1 MMKFVSTVAT
11 VLLVL
16 GGCSNKNVDT
26 LDAVKQGVVRDIAKN
41 VNIGAMDVNVVSVSF
56 RDKEADAVVSFAPKG
71 GTPQQGMTMN
81 YTMERQGAEWHIK
94 KRGPSAHAA
103 QQPPGAAG
111 AMGSAGMGGGSTPD
125 NGNSATLPPG
135 HPPMNGADTLPPS
148 SGGGTQ
154 LPAGHPPLG
163 GQ

>member
-1 MMKFVSTVAT
+1 MFAV
-11 VLLVL
+11 VLLIL

-26 LDAVKQGVVRDIAKN
+26 LDAVKQGVIRDIAKN

-81 YTMERQGAEWHIK
+81 YTMERQGSEWHIK

-103 QQPPGAAG
+103 QQPPVAGG
-111 AMGSAGMGGGSTPD
+111 AMGGAGMGGGSMPGGSMPGGD
-125 NGNSATLPPG
+125 SATLPPG
-135 HPPMNGADTLPPS
+135 HPPMNGGTTLPPS
-148 SGGGTQ
+148 SGGGAQ
-154 LPAGHPPLG
+154 LPAGHPPLN